1 MSAFGIEI
9 PQSQICII
17 KGGAS
22 KHEALETLIDAVATN
37 PAVTDRT
44 AFAAAVHERESVMS
58 TGIGGGIA
66 IPHVRIPQVTQAT
79 LGIAVIPK
87 GLDFGA
93 LDNELVS
100 IMVLF
105 ATPEGADKEYLGLLA
120 KVMCALRDKGLFD
133 QLVGCRCPA
142 DVYQVLQAS

>member
-1 MSAFGIEI
+1 MSAFGKEI

-17 KGGAS
+17 KGGVS
-22 KHEALETLIDAVATN
+22 KHDALETLINAVATN
-37 PAVTDRT
+37 PAVTSRT
-44 AFAAAVHERESVMS
+44 AFGAAVHEREAVMS

-66 IPHVRIPQVTQAT
+66 IPHVRIPQITEAT
-79 LGIAVIPK
+79 LGVAVVPK

-93 LDNELVS
+93 LDNELVQ

-120 KVMCALRDKGLFD
+120 KVMCALRDRDLFD
-133 QLVGCRCPA
+133 RLVACRCPS
-142 DVYQVLQAS
+142 DVYQVLQA

>member
-1 MSAFGIEI
+1 MSAFGKEI

-37 PAVTDRT
+37 PAVTNRG
-44 AFAAAVHERESVMS
+44 AFAAAVHEREAVMS

-66 IPHVRIPQVTQAT
+66 IPHVRIPQITEAT
-79 LGIAVIPK
+79 LGVAVIPK
-87 GLDFGA
+87 GLDFGS
-93 LDNELVS
+93 LDNELVQ

-120 KVMCALRDKGLFD
+120 KVMCALRDPVLFER
-133 QLVGCRCPA
+133 LVACRCPS
-142 DVYQVLQAS
+142 DVYQVLQA